1 MGGRRDLA
9 YVSLA
14 LFLIVVSGLTIATLR
29 GRGAVQSCC
38 APADPADDLRMRAA
52 FEGDGQEASQ
62 NYL

>member
-1 MGGRRDLA
+1 MA
-9 YVSLA
+9 YVMLG
-14 LFLIVVSGLTIATLR
+14 LFLVVVSVLTIASMRR
-29 GRGAVQSCC
+29 GGNVHSCC